1 MTFRPA
7 RILVLRGGALGDF
20 IVTLPALEA
29 LRTRWPDGRLE
40 LIGYPA
46 VARLALRGGRV
57 DVVHSLDQSGMAR
70 FFSARPAFSEEQA
83 DFIRSF
89 DVVLCYLHDPHGIL
103 EENLRL
109 AGARVLLMASPL
121 VRAGHAVDHFLRPLE
136 SLAIYEAGAV
146 PRLAVTAPPEPR
158 SLVIHPGSGSPAKN
172 WPLERF
178 LALAVR
184 ARAAGWNPHFLLG
197 EVERDL
203 APAVQAADFTLTV
216 DAPLDEV
223 AALLG
228 GCGGYLGN
236 DSGISH
242 LAAACGARCVVLFGP
257 SDPAQWAPRG
267 AVQVVRA
274 AGDDWANLTTD
285 HVWSAMER
293 LKPEAYTGDSATC

>member
-20 IVTLPALEA
+20 VVTLPALQA
-29 LRTRWPDGRLE
+29 LRARWPDGRLE
-40 LIGYPA
+40 VIGYPA
-46 VARLALRGGRV
+46 VARLALRGGLA

-121 VRAGHAVDHFLRPLE
+121 VGAGHAVDHFLRPLE
-136 SLAIYEAGAV
+136 SLAIYEADAV
-146 PRLAVTAPPEPR
+146 PRLAVTATPDPR
-158 SLVIHPGSGSPAKN
+158 SLVIHPGSGSRRKN

-178 LALAVR
+178 LALAER
-184 ARAAGWNPHFLLG
+184 ARAAGWAPHFLLG

-203 APAVQAADFTLTV
+203 APTVQSAGFPLTV
-216 DAPLDEV
+216 DAPLDTV
-223 AALLG
+223 AERLA
-228 GCGGYLGN
+228 GCAGYLGN

-257 SDPAQWAPRG
+257 TDADQWAPRG

-274 AGDDWANLTTD
+274 EGGDLANVTVAEVWPPVAGL
-285 HVWSAMER
+285 R
-293 LKPEAYTGDSATC
+293 GG

>member
-20 IVTLPALEA
+20 VVTLPALQA
-29 LRTRWPDGRLE
+29 LRARWPDGRLE
-40 LIGYPA
+40 LIGYPT
-46 VARLALRGGRV
+46 VARLALRGGLV
-57 DVVHSLDQSGMAR
+57 DAVHSLDQAGMAR
-70 FFSARPAFSEEQA
+70 FFSARPAFTEEQA

-89 DVVLCYLHDPHGIL
+89 DIVLCYLHDPHGLL

-121 VRAGHAVDHFLRPLE
+121 VRERHAVDHFLHPLE
-136 SLAIYEAGAV
+136 SLAIYGADPV
-146 PRLAVTAPPEPR
+146 PRLPVSAPPDPR
-158 SLVIHPGSGSPAKN
+158 SLVIHPGSGSPRKN
-172 WPLERF
+172 WPLDRF
-178 LALAVR
+178 LAVAVR
-184 ARAAGWNPHFLLG
+184 ARDAGWHPRFLLG

-203 APAVQAADFTLTV
+203 APAVHVAGFDVTV
-216 DAPLDEV
+216 DVPLDEV

-242 LAAACGARCVVLFGP
+242 LAAACGASCAVLFGP
-257 SDPAQWAPRG
+257 TDPAQWAPRG

-274 AGDDWANLTTD
+274 EGGDWANLTPD
-285 HVWSAMER
+285 HVWPAIAG
-293 LKPEAYTGDSATC
+293 LHPEP